1 MVRDKNF
8 IVAFDFD
15 GTLIRG
21 DSTILFLLNLRGI
34 FGIFFDLLHLTPK
47 LIKIII
53 FNFNKKEIKELII
66 QKAIKSTTIEK
77 RRFIL
82 SEKLPYILKRRLRP
96 EAIKRLH
103 WHKEQGHKCF
113 IISASPEPFIF
124 PIAKELDI
132 EIISTSCNE
141 ILKESSAYDFKLTS
155 PNCNGPEKLIRLEKH
170 LGYLPLPEELEAY
183 GDSRGDRELLKAS
196 KFPHFRSFKKSPRK
210 YIEINNIGLLITI
223 LASFILFLGINK
235 IWGLDQAQ
243 LSGLVFSL
251 KKLIYWIPVIYLI
264 LALSYF
270 GRYMRWRILLGA
282 TSVGKTS
289 IKDAIWWFRGFS
301 LTATPAKLG
310 EITRVHQL
318 NKYLGYPKKN
328 LLSIFFLERI
338 FDLISV
344 IIWIVLLS
352 PEIFFFTRSIDLN
365 YQIIFIFFL
374 IILLIIY
381 VFIKKFKKKIYLKIN
396 SLFPNFS
403 SFEIIK
409 IGFLGILVSIIFWG
423 IESMILW
430 LLVFIL
436 SPQTISIGNAIYIYL
451 ISGIAGIISGLPG
464 GIGINEAAST
474 IMLQNAGLSGLLAL
488 IISILRRLLT
498 VWSITFL
505 SIIFSLPIKRGFLIG
520 GDKKFDN

>member
-34 FGIFFDLLHLTPK
+34 FGIFFDFLHLTPK

-53 FNFNKKEIKELII
+53 LNFNKKEIKELII
-66 QKAIKSTTIEK
+66 KKAIKSSTIEK

-82 SEKLPYILKRRLRP
+82 SEKLPAILKRRLRP
-96 EAIKRLH
+96 EAIKRLN
-103 WHKEQGHKCF
+103 WHKEKGHKCF
-113 IISASPEPFIF
+113 IISASPEPFIL

-132 EIISTSCNE
+132 EIISTSCNQ
-141 ILKESSAYDFKLTS
+141 ILKESSYNDFKLTS
-155 PNCNGPEKLIRLEKH
+155 PNCNGPEKLIRLKNH
-170 LGYLPLPEELEAY
+170 LGYLPLPEEFEVY

-196 KFPHFRSFKKSPRK
+196 NFPHFRSFKKSPRK

-223 LASFILFLGINK
+223 FSSFILFLGINK
-235 IWGLDQAQ
+235 IWGLDQEQ
-243 LSGLVFSL
+243 LSGLIFSL

-270 GRYMRWRILLGA
+270 GRYMRWRLLLGA
-282 TSVGKTS
+282 LSVGKTS
-289 IKDAIWWFRGFS
+289 LKDAVWWFRGFS

-328 LLSIFFLERI
+328 LLSVFFLERI

-344 IIWIVLLS
+344 MIWILLLS
-352 PEIFFFTRSIDLN
+352 PEIFFTRIIDLN
-365 YQIIFIFFL
+365 YRMIFIFFL

-381 VFIKKFKKKIYLKIN
+381 VFIIKFKKKIYLKIN

-409 IGFLGILVSIIFWG
+409 IAFLGIFVSMIFWG
-423 IESMILW
+423 IEAMILW
-430 LLVFIL
+430 LLVFTL
-436 SPQTISIGNAIYIYL
+436 SPQTISIGTAIYIYL

-474 IMLQNAGLSGLLAL
+474 IMLQNSGLTGLLAL
-488 IISILRRLLT
+488 IISISRRLLT
-498 VWSITFL
+498 VWTITFL
-505 SIIFSLPIKRGFLIG
+505 SIIFSLPIKRDFLIG
-520 GDKKFDN
+520 GDK